1 MNLRL
6 KIAFQGERGA
16 YSEEAAIQYF
26 NQDIEFIPCRDIST
40 VFNVVEAGIAD
51 YGVVPIE
58 NSIEG
63 SVNETY
69 DLLLSTGL
77 RVSGEVYLKVTHCMI
92 AHPDADP
99 RNIKKVISHPQALAQ
114 CRIYL
119 MSKNLEPIPS
129 YDTAGSVRKILEE
142 KMLDTAAI
150 GSERAANIYGMK
162 ILDRGIEDYGRN
174 YTRFL
179 ILGREDSEPTGEDKT
194 SIIFSLPH
202 IPGSLYRALEEF
214 AIRSIN
220 LTKIESRPTKH
231 RPFEYYFYV
240 DFEGHRKNSIVQET
254 LNALSR
260 KTLLLKVLG
269 SYPKA
274 KIV

>member
-1 MNLRL
+1 MSLRL
-6 KIAFQGERGA
+6 KVAFQGERGA

-77 RVSGEVYLKVTHCMI
+77 RVSGEVYLKITHCMI

-150 GSERAANIYGMK
+150 ASERAANIYGMK

-179 ILGREDSEPTGEDKT
+179 ILGREDAEPTGEDKT

-202 IPGSLYRALEEF
+202 IPGSLYHALEEF

-240 DFEGHRKNSIVQET
+240 DFEGHRKTSIVQET

>member
-1 MNLRL
+1 VNLRL
-6 KIAFQGERGA
+6 RIAFQGERGA
-16 YSEEAAIQYF
+16 YSEEAAIQFF
-26 NQDIEFIPCRDIST
+26 NQEVDFIPCREIST
-40 VFNVVEAGIAD
+40 VFNVVEAGVAD

-77 RVSGEVYLKVTHCMI
+77 KVSGEIYLKVSHCLI

-99 RNIKKVISHPQALAQ
+99 KNIKKVISHPQALAQ

-119 MSKNLEPIPS
+119 MGKKLEAIPS
-129 YDTAGSVRKILEE
+129 YDTAGSVKKILEE
-142 KMLDTAAI
+142 KLLDTAAI
-150 GSERAANIYGMK
+150 ASERAARIYNMK
-162 ILDRGIEDYGRN
+162 ILDKDIEDYGRN

-179 ILGREDSEPTGEDKT
+179 IMGREDAEPTGEDKT

-202 IPGSLYRALEEF
+202 IPGSLYRTLEEF
-214 AIRSIN
+214 AVRNIN

-240 DFEGHRKNSIVQET
+240 DFEGHRKTPLIQET
-254 LNALSR
+254 LNAISK

-274 KIV
+274 RIT

>member
-1 MNLRL
+1 LRL

-16 YSEEAAIQYF
+16 YSEEAAIRFF
-26 NQDIEFIPCRDIST
+26 NQEIDFVPCREIST
-40 VFNVVEAGIAD
+40 VFNIVEAGIAD

-77 RVSGEVYLKVTHCMI
+77 KVSGEIYLKVSHCLI
-92 AHPDADP
+92 SHPDADP
-99 RNIKKVISHPQALAQ
+99 KNIKKVISHPQALAQ

-119 MSKNLEPIPS
+119 MGKKLESIPS
-129 YDTAGSVRKILEE
+129 YDTAGSVKKILEE
-142 KMLDTAAI
+142 KLLDTAAI
-150 GSERAANIYGMK
+150 ASERAAEIYQMK
-162 ILDRGIEDYGRN
+162 IIDKEIEDYGRN

-179 ILGREDSEPTGEDKT
+179 VLGREDAEPTGEDKT

-202 IPGSLYRALEEF
+202 IPGSLYYTLEEF
-214 AIRSIN
+214 AARNIN

-240 DFEGHRKNSIVQET
+240 DFEGHRKTPLIQET
-254 LNALSR
+254 LNAIS
-260 KTLLLKVLG
+260 KKALLLKVLG

-274 KIV
+274 KII

>member
-1 MNLRL
+1 MRL

-51 YGVVPIE
+51 YGVVPVE

-150 GSERAANIYGMK
+150 ASERAANIYGMK

-179 ILGREDSEPTGEDKT
+179 ILGREDAEPTGEDKT

-202 IPGSLYRALEEF
+202 IPGSLYHALEEF
-214 AIRSIN
+214 AVRSIN

-240 DFEGHRKNSIVQET
+240 DFEGHRKTSIVQET